1 MLRLF
6 GDNARRLRLQFMS
19 FAGRCDWLMGGTPS
33 EVPDRYAQ
41 VSALEQVRADC
52 PPTLLVHGLHDQ
64 MAPVAAV
71 RELHRAL
78 DGAGARVAAVYL
90 PHTDHMFDVIGTAWS
105 PAARTAI
112 HVLERFL
119 AVLSSG
125 DEPLPVYRATTGGGG
140 ESAAA
145 GPRRSRSGIAGGLI
159 RSRP

>member
-105 PAARTAI
+105 PAAA
-112 HVLERFL
+112 
-119 AVLSSG
+119 
-125 DEPLPVYRATTGGGG
+125 
-140 ESAAA
+140 
-145 GPRRSRSGIAGGLI
+145 RRSTCSNASWPCSALATSLFRSTARRLEEGARAPQQDRADRGLG
-159 RSRP
+159 SLAA